1 MKNYTA
7 VESFSIFFLQEALNS
22 IITEILEIVIEF
34 PPSFKPKIYTI
45 KKADFFAIPFNQKT
59 KRTNMISRTIRNLVL
74 RNTIVTYS
82 ARVFFFTVEQ
92 LCEAI

>member
-7 VESFSIFFLQEALNS
+7 GESFSIFFLQEALNS
-22 IITEILEIVIEF
+22 ITTEILEIVIEF

-45 KKADFFAIPFNQKT
+45 KKAEFFAIPFNQKT
-59 KRTNMISRTIRNLVL
+59 KRTNMISRTIRNNVL
-74 RNTIVTYS
+74 RNTIVTHS
-82 ARVFFFTVEQ
+82 LFFFTVEQ